1 MENIDAIKEILEK
14 WKISGEIELRK
25 LTSINISDWREYF
38 KQEISE
44 IGKLLDSSL
53 QDAHERLTALLS
65 FAGVVGNARPF
76 IAATLLRYFMD
87 ISTLIEK
94 IGESIG
100 VSETDITIGFP
111 FTVEVSFSIPQHN
124 IPK

>member
-53 QDAHERLTALLS
+53 QDAHERGKL
-65 FAGVVGNARPF
+65 
-76 IAATLLRYFMD
+76 
-87 ISTLIEK
+87 
-94 IGESIG
+94 
-100 VSETDITIGFP
+100 
-111 FTVEVSFSIPQHN
+111 
-124 IPK
+124 